1 MNNIR
6 IDARNDCVS
15 SFMKDNKKINKIESI
30 ATGGNENYNECQNGR
45 TEQGMK
51 YNYEKQEEFKVVLDD
66 NTSKVFEG
74 ENIKVSA
81 KREGFNYK
89 DIDWNW
95 GFRKSKECKI
105 YDFHEKIEHLLLDD
119 NEDSKLYDFKENEL
133 KTVLNKD
140 FQLGSY

>member
-1 MNNIR
+1 
-6 IDARNDCVS
+6 
-15 SFMKDNKKINKIESI
+15 
-30 ATGGNENYNECQNGR
+30 
-45 TEQGMK
+45 MK

-89 DIDWNW
+89 DVDWNW
-95 GFRKSKECKI
+95 GFQKSKECKI